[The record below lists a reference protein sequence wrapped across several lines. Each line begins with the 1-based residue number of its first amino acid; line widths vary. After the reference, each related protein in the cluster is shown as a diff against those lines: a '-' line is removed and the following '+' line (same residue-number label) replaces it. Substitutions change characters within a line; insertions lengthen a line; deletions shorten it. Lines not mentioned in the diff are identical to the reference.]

1 MTSVTFRGHEGA
13 GDFGC
18 DTTLYTVEATVTKAV
33 TKSKVAL
40 SGAGPEARSLT
51 IIKLLVD
58 LSVSSRGWSSAAT
71 WGEERLVMVG
81 GLAGD
86 DTSPRR

>member
-1 MTSVTFRGHEGA
+1 M
-13 GDFGC
+13 
-18 DTTLYTVEATVTKAV
+18 TKAV
-33 TKSKVAL
+33 TKVAQ

-51 IIKLLVD
+51 IVELLAD
-58 LSVSSRGWSSAAT
+58 LPVSSRGWSSAAT

-81 GLAGD
+81 GLAGE